1 MLNFFLRL
9 ILFFL
14 GLIFAASLAVA
25 VLLLALV
32 WGLRYGWARLTGQPV
47 KPWVMRFN
55 PGSGFDRFRQASKP
69 AEPNAAD
76 VVNARARGGSVDQ
89 PVRIRG
95 EASDVT
101 DVTPKRPTN
110 G

>member
-25 VLLLALV
+25 VLLLAMV

-47 KPWVMRFN
+47 KPWVMR
-55 PGSGFDRFRQASKP
+55 
-69 AEPNAAD
+69 
-76 VVNARARGGSVDQ
+76 
-89 PVRIRG
+89 
-95 EASDVT
+95 
-101 DVTPKRPTN
+101 
-110 G
+110 